1 MEMHH
6 GNSQVLNSASGQL
19 FSLCP
24 VSHLEFS
31 SPLTIVMHLVN
42 QDVSGVDWGGGKYLC
57 CSEESVSYVMFST
70 LRFLS
75 YIVLL
80 AAHIS
85 DLLALAVK

>member
-42 QDVSGVDWGGGKYLC
+42 QDVSGVDWGGGGNICVAVK
-57 CSEESVSYVMFST
+57 S
-70 LRFLS
+70 
-75 YIVLL
+75 LL
-80 AAHIS
+80 AM
-85 DLLALAVK
+85 